1 VVVGEN
7 IMLPE
12 LRESKL
18 YQSRMYRNVQ
28 KMVTTSVSSR
38 IPHSTLAKDIANS
51 VLLSFIK
58 EDAQVANL
66 QSWVSTKIEQAT
78 ETHMSDLWQY
88 CFSYALMLLK
98 NEEDAQEISQMVMIA
113 LLKSQQPVTFVKA
126 WLKSA
131 VNKQAM
137 LYLKLK
143 NRDSAL
149 YASLVNEIKTQREPA
164 PTNDEE
170 LDKRLND
177 KMLRKLLSK
186 EDYLTYTDIKS
197 HKSLKTFAQA
207 NGISYPKARE
217 TKHRIYTNLRASYL
231 KKQGWADTP
240 DILDYRQM
248 VNIKRFLETLLT
260 HAISGD
266 FSRVFHYADKAM
278 KPKLAQSFGGFQEI
292 SDWGIQMNPNGSFDV
307 YVIDVTDEDYPIT
320 VNLTITLNKANY
332 IKIVDCSSL
341 QLLGIIS
348 EELLGPLPLEKGR
361 CTLSLDQLRSFL

>member
-1 VVVGEN
+1 
-7 IMLPE
+7 MLPE

-38 IPHSTLAKDIANS
+38 IPHSTLSKDIANS

-58 EDAQVANL
+58 EDAEVANL
-66 QSWVSTKIEQAT
+66 QTWVSTKIEQAT

-98 NEEDAQEISQMVMIA
+98 NEDDAQEISQMVMIA

-149 YASLVNEIKTQREPA
+149 CASLVNEIKTQREPA
-164 PTNDEE
+164 PANDKE
-170 LDKRLND
+170 LDKQLND
-177 KMLRKLLSK
+177 IMLRKLLSK
-186 EDYLTYTDIKS
+186 EDYLTYTEIKN
-197 HKSLKTFAQA
+197 HKSLKHYAQA
-207 NGISYPKARE
+207 NSISYPKARE

-260 HAISGD
+260 HALSGD

-278 KPKLAQSFGGFQEI
+278 KPKLAQNFGSFQQI
-292 SDWGIQMNPNGSFDV
+292 SDWGIHMNSSGSFDV
-307 YVIDVTDEDYPIT
+307 YVIDLTDEEYPIT

-332 IKIVDCSSL
+332 IKITDCSSM
-341 QLLGIIS
+341 QLMGIIS
-348 EELLGPLPLEKGR
+348 EELLGPLPLDKGR
-361 CTLSLDQLRSFL
+361 CTLSLDQLKCYC